1 MIFIE
6 LSYKNNNLHIYYIML
21 ELKSKK
27 IKRNEF
33 TNETSRF

>member
-21 ELKSKK
+21 ELKKQEK

-33 TNETSRF
+33 TNETS

>member
-6 LSYKNNNLHIYYIML
+6 LSYKNNNLHKYNIML

-27 IKRNEF
+27 NKKE
-33 TNETSRF
+33 

>member
-21 ELKSKK
+21 ELKKQEK
-27 IKRNEF
+27 INRNEF
-33 TNETSRF
+33 TNETS

>member
-6 LSYKNNNLHIYYIML
+6 LPYKNNNLHIYYIML

-27 IKRNEF
+27 NKKE
-33 TNETSRF
+33 

>member
-27 IKRNEF
+27 KKRNEF

>member
-21 ELKSKK
+21 KLKSMKNKK
-27 IKRNEF
+27 E
-33 TNETSRF
+33 

>member
-27 IKRNEF
+27 NKKERIYK
-33 TNETSRF
+33 

>member
-21 ELKSKK
+21 ELKKQEK
-27 IKRNEF
+27 IK
-33 TNETSRF
+33 SLQIKSQG

>member
-6 LSYKNNNLHIYYIML
+6 LSYKNNNLHIEYIML

-27 IKRNEF
+27 NKKE
-33 TNETSRF
+33 

>member
-6 LSYKNNNLHIYYIML
+6 LSYKNNNLHIHYIML

-27 IKRNEF
+27 NKKE
-33 TNETSRF
+33 